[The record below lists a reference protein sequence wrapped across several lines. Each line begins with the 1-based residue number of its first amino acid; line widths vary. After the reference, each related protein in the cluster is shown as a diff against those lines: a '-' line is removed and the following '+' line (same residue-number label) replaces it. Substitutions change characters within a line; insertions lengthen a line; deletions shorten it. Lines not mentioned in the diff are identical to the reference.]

1 MRWRTAD
8 SMPRL
13 ELAANEVMTAAPAFW
28 VEDHPWLMHGLS
40 VLLTVPFLMLFDRLS
55 DTSLFVG
62 VQPLT
67 LLLAIGLLIP
77 FHELLHGLAH
87 PRAGFSSAT
96 VIGFDRRLACPY
108 CLYTRPYSRARA
120 MVVALAPFVV
130 LTLLPLVAFVT
141 WECSSL
147 LAYFATLNAGASTFD
162 LAGAAY
168 AWKHLRSSDVI
179 GIDGGRVVL
188 VRDRS
193 APEKHR

>member
-13 ELAANEVMTAAPAFW
+13 ELAADEVATAAPAFW

-40 VLLTVPFLMLFDRLS
+40 VLLTVPFLMLFDHLS
-55 DTSLFVG
+55 DTSLLVG
-62 VQPLT
+62 IQPLT
-67 LLLAIGLLIP
+67 LLLAIGLLIL
-77 FHELLHGLAH
+77 FHELFHGLAH

-120 MVVALAPFVV
+120 IVVALAPFVV

-141 WECSSL
+141 WECCPL
-147 LAYFATLNAGASTFD
+147 LAYFATLNAGASAFD
-162 LAGAAY
+162 LACACY
-168 AWKHLRSSDVI
+168 ALARLRDGQLI
-179 GIDGGRVVL
+179 GVDAGKVVL
-188 VRDRS
+188 VGNGNS
-193 APEKHR
+193 MEVLP